1 VVTDILQPTHL
12 LFILVVALVVLGP
25 KRLPEVA
32 RTLGNGLRDF
42 RSAISG
48 ESDERPGRPG
58 HFLADDHDPA
68 PTTTRYAEE
77 PAGQAPPVAPE
88 PPAPLPDPP
97 APLPASP
104 VPVPVPESPA
114 GSTPAPH
121 EPRTESDTAVHEPSG
136 ESVTAVHV
144 PTPATPPTE
153 PQPAHEQAPALPDD
167 SSGPPQT

>member
-58 HFLADDHDPA
+58 HFLADDQDPA
-68 PTTTRYAEE
+68 PSAQTDTEE
-77 PAGQAPPVAPE
+77 PVAQAPAVVSE
-88 PPAPLPDPP
+88 PPAPLPVPP

-104 VPVPVPESPA
+104 VPQPEPVVKA
-114 GSTPAPH
+114 TPAPH
-121 EPRTESDTAVHEPSG
+121 EPSAEAALTPHDARTESDTAVHER
-136 ESVTAVHV
+136 
-144 PTPATPPTE
+144 
-153 PQPAHEQAPALPDD
+153 APAPPDD